1 MPTLI
6 QTYNPLGLLNWLK
19 FLSTPTPNLNPLLLS
34 STNVIDSKFTNF
46 LFDNLNLKL
55 IFVKFFKMIK
65 IPPPI
70 LVLILATSNYFSQNQ
85 LETIYLPYKHSISI
99 LILLVGTLV
108 LINPVFK
115 FIKSKTTVNPL
126 KFVNVNKLVT
136 SGIYKYSRNPMY
148 LGMILIIISTSI
160 FYLNYYSMVTPF
172 IFYFWINRF
181 QIKREEIF
189 LKERFGK
196 EYLSYMSKSRRWI

>member
-1 MPTLI
+1 
-6 QTYNPLGLLNWLK
+6 
-19 FLSTPTPNLNPLLLS
+19 
-34 STNVIDSKFTNF
+34 
-46 LFDNLNLKL
+46 
-55 IFVKFFKMIK
+55 MIK

-70 LVLILATSNYFSQNQ
+70 LVLILITSNYFSQNR
-85 LETIYLPYKHSISI
+85 LEIIYLPYKYSTSV
-99 LILLVGTLV
+99 LILLVGSLI

-115 FIKSKTTVNPL
+115 FIKSKTTVNPV
-126 KFVNVNKLVT
+126 KFKKVNKLVT

-160 FYLNYYSMVTPF
+160 FYLNYFSVVTPF

-189 LKERFGK
+189 LKEKFGE
-196 EYLSYMSKSRRWI
+196 EYLSYMSKTRRWI